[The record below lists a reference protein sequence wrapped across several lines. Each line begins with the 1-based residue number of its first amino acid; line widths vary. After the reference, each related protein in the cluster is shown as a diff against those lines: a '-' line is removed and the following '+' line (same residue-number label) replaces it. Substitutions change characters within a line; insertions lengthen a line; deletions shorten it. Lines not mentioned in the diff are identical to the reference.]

1 MTTVADTRRPSG
13 TDQPPPHRRK
23 TSFCAASAHNLM
35 SDSISNLD
43 LSPTTSTLSG
53 VMSPVSPV
61 PSSNAPPSYHSP
73 LLVPARKA
81 VAPTPPVAFACLMLI
96 GKDKIRIA
104 GFPDSCQELMRN
116 VLSKGWTGV
125 DAKRNP
131 APGVYEWK
139 LTKAPWAGDAPLA
152 SFRLIEFI
160 LFSLSKEGW
169 SLALAAGIP
178 AKHGARDTFFFRPA
192 ERRQRHFFSIIFGTH
207 MVTLLDAI
215 DPRVCEEFVQACET
229 WPGGAGAL
237 YSREHGAFAVNMK
250 PVGDGD
256 TAWPTGGKYQHA
268 MSQLMCAVLQRMAL
282 AGYECVTTYDVLDRS
297 TSWYWNDAK
306 GIVTGS
312 MPSIDIWVFAER

>member
-53 VMSPVSPV
+53 VS
-61 PSSNAPPSYHSP
+61 
-73 LLVPARKA
+73 
-81 VAPTPPVAFACLMLI
+81 
-96 GKDKIRIA
+96 
-104 GFPDSCQELMRN
+104 
-116 VLSKGWTGV
+116 
-125 DAKRNP
+125 
-131 APGVYEWK
+131 VYEWK